1 MQINGI
7 EVLGHIPE
15 GWRVIKNANMA
26 PRGYRF
32 ICNNKSRWSGEY
44 RHALIQ
50 EKRKGRGSRG

>member
-7 EVLGHIPE
+7 EVLDHIPE
-15 GWRVIKNANMA
+15 GWRVIKNVNMA
-26 PRGYRF
+26 PRGYQF

-50 EKRKGRGSRG
+50 EKGKEKEK